1 MRNAGKTEILYGIH
15 PVFEALKAGRRTFF
29 EIYCAKDKIPKR
41 LGKVVAFA
49 ESLNI
54 PVQKVNNTRLE
65 SITGTGQHQGIGAL
79 VSPYPLTRIDDI
91 VGNVKSAAADYFLLL
106 LDNIID
112 PHNLGAL
119 LRTSLGV
126 GVGGIVIPK
135 DRSALPTPTVSKA
148 SAGALE
154 HVRLVRVTNMV
165 NTIKD
170 LKGKGLWIVGLD
182 IAAQQSIFFSDLTG
196 SVAIVIGGEAK
207 GIRPLV
213 KKHCDILMSIPQ
225 TGRINSL
232 NASVAGAV
240 VMYEVFRQ
248 RSLQK
253 RI

>member
-1 MRNAGKTEILYGIH
+1 MQEKPEIIYGIH
-15 PVFEALKAGRRTFF
+15 PVSEALKAGRRKCF
-29 EIYCAKDKIPKR
+29 EIYFAKDKITKR
-41 LGKVVAFA
+41 LGKVASLA

-54 PVQKVNNTRLE
+54 PVKKITLSRLE
-65 SITGTGQHQGIGAL
+65 SLTGTGRHQGIGAL
-79 VSPYPLTRIDDI
+79 VSPYPVARFDDI
-91 VGNVKSAAADYFLLL
+91 VVNVKSVAADYFLLL

-119 LRTSLGV
+119 LRTSLGA

-154 HVRLVRVTNMV
+154 HVRLARVTNMV
-165 NTIKD
+165 STIKD
-170 LKGKGLWIVGLD
+170 LKGRGIWILGLD
-182 IAAQQSIFFSDLTG
+182 ITADQSIFFSDLTG
-196 SVAIVIGGEAK
+196 SIAIVIGGEAK

-240 VMYEVFRQ
+240 VMYEAFRQ
-248 RSLQK
+248 RSLK
-253 RI
+253 KKK